1 MSADENQTTQG
12 KGTRGKQKTET
23 DPGIS
28 WRDWLGSSLRNP
40 HNLPHY
46 LTAIFTLGLAIFA
59 WKAWQEAPHSTTA
72 LQDQV
77 LAIKAYQRPLIWV
90 TGYKQPAYQEEPG
103 QVSWEYDFE
112 NIGKSVAYG
121 VIERSYIKIG
131 NEKYQPGRIMA
142 GNVEASSSEPAD
154 IPPGLKGIFAT
165 VTSRPGINKDYFNKM
180 LKIDGGVGFLVEFHY
195 LDASGKTAYDNAV
208 CIARLATSALAFI
221 PPADCPHETN
231 EYNQ

>member
-12 KGTRGKQKTET
+12 KGTRGEQKTET

-59 WKAWQEAPHSTTA
+59 WKAWQEARHSTTA

-77 LAIKAYQRPLIWV
+77 LAIKADQRPLIWV
-90 TGYKQPAYQEEPG
+90 AGYKQPAYQEEPG

-112 NIGKSVAYG
+112 NIGSVAYG
-121 VIERSYIKIG
+121 VIERSYIIC
-131 NEKYQPGRIMA
+131 GR
-142 GNVEASSSEPAD
+142 P
-154 IPPGLKGIFAT
+154 
-165 VTSRPGINKDYFNKM
+165 
-180 LKIDGGVGFLVEFHY
+180 
-195 LDASGKTAYDNAV
+195 
-208 CIARLATSALAFI
+208 
-221 PPADCPHETN
+221 PPAKGLRSVLAKWSGAVICPALRCGACDRRP
-231 EYNQ
+231 